1 MHQCLKHRLIA
12 NHVDCVI
19 CSLLSDVTDFCGL
32 TMSSSDVAV
41 VSGVRCER
49 LATVLALEGFLT
61 RVLADVSAQDARR
74 CKRLAAVH
82 ALVRPLP
89 AVHLQGFCL
98 KKVDLCTEIFRY
110 AVQYHLVCMSIF
122 IYMYL

>member
-1 MHQCLKHRLIA
+1 MA
-12 NHVDCVI
+12 
-19 CSLLSDVTDFCGL
+19 
-32 TMSSSDVAV
+32 SSDVAV

-49 LATVLALEGFLT
+49 LATVLALEGLLT
-61 RVLADVSAQDARR
+61 RVLADVSAKDARR

-122 IYMYL
+122 IYCDTRSKILLFLRFKFIKLFVYHCT